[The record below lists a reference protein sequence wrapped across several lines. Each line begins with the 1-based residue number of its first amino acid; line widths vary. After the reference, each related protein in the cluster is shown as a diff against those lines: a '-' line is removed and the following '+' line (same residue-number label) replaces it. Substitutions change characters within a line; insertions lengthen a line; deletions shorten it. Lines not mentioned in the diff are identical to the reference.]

1 MKKVFKVMLCSFVAA
16 FSLTTVSCNKDEE
29 KKESIV
35 ICPVG
40 GFECDINS
48 TVTLPSGQQYFVNSG
63 VKNVNISSIN
73 QSLVKLTFPTFVAEA
88 EQLRTPITIGEIV
101 VDSVSVSETASGEVT
116 LSKGEFTYQSS
127 TYFIKGHS
135 VKGTIREG
143 KLSVTMDYTP
153 GNMPFGLTTSF
164 TSK

>member
-1 MKKVFKVMLCSFVAA
+1 MKNIFKIMLCSFVAA
-16 FSLTTVSCNKDEE
+16 LSLITISCNKEE
-29 KKESIV
+29 DNKNFV

-40 GFECDINS
+40 GFSCDINS

-63 VKNVNISSIN
+63 VKKVDVSSIN
-73 QSLVKLTFPTFVAEA
+73 NSLVKLTFPTFVAES

-101 VDSVSVSETASGEVT
+101 VDSVNVSETASGEIT

-135 VKGTIREG
+135 VKGSIVDG

-153 GNMPFGLTTSF
+153 GNMPFGLTTTF

>member
-1 MKKVFKVMLCSFVAA
+1 MLCSLVAA
-16 FSLTTVSCNKDEE
+16 LVLMTVGCGKDED
-29 KKESIV
+29 KDNFV
-35 ICPVG
+35 ICPVD
-40 GFECDINS
+40 GFSCDINS

-63 VKNVNISSIN
+63 EKKVFVSSIN
-73 QSLVKLTFPTFVAEA
+73 KSLVKLTLPTFVAES

-101 VDSVSVSETASGEVT
+101 VDSVSVSESASGNVT
-116 LSKGEFTYQSS
+116 LSKGEFTYLSS

-135 VKGTIREG
+135 IKGTIVNG

-153 GNMPFGLTTSF
+153 GNMPFGLSTTF